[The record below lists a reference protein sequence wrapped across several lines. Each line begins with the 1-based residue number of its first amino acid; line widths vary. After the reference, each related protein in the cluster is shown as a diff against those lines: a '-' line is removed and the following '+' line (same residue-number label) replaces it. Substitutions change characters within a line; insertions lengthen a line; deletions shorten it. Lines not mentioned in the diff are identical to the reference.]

1 MVALCKYNFP
11 IFHQEFD
18 VTRDAKANLKNW
30 NFEKKSCKPVWNFV
44 TVFEKKN
51 FFRDFSRNF
60 EIPEVCKIRFSAC
73 SHRDRSILNSSN
85 ERGENLLSDDEKIWG
100 VGVGTWSKIT
110 LKISAIFRTEK
121 SVAFHDYHEL
131 S

>member
-51 FFRDFSRNF
+51 FFREFSRNF
-60 EIPEVCKIRFSAC
+60 EIPENFKTQFSTCA
-73 SHRDRSILNSSN
+73 HRDTMNFNSSN
-85 ERGENLLSDDEKIWG
+85 ERGENLLQENEKKLG
-100 VGVGTWSKIT
+100 GGGGRNRVKFHFEDFENFKSRKMPG
-110 LKISAIFRTEK
+110 ISEI
-121 SVAFHDYHEL
+121 S
-131 S
+131 